1 MVSERRM
8 LIVNADDFGLNNAVN
23 AGIVR
28 AYDHGIVS
36 SASLMVRR
44 PGAAAAARAAAERGR
59 LSVGLHIDFGDWRYD
74 NGQWILSERPD
85 AALDESVAVA
95 REMARQI
102 QQFRELTGRDP
113 THLDSHHHVH
123 LQEPLR
129 RVAQEWS
136 AALDVPLRSVSG
148 GVVYRGEFHGQSGRG
163 EAWPAGITTD
173 ALGRIIASVAPGTT
187 ELGCHPGD
195 GAAGASVYDAER
207 SVERAVLCD
216 PAVFAA
222 LADEAVELVSFG
234 TPQNAT
240 EPSSDDSRT
249 GRPFGGTKCEKS

>member
-8 LIVNADDFGLNNAVN
+8 LIVNADDFGLNSAVN
-23 AGIVR
+23 AGVAR
-28 AYDHGIVS
+28 AHDHGIVS

-44 PGAAAAARAAAERGR
+44 PGASAAARAAAERRR
-59 LSVGLHIDFGDWRYD
+59 LSLGLHIDFGDWRYD
-74 NGQWILSERPD
+74 NGRWILSDCPD
-85 AALDESVAVA
+85 AALDDFVAV
-95 REMARQI
+95 EGELARQI
-102 QQFRELTGRDP
+102 EQFRELTGRDP

-129 RVAQEWS
+129 RVAQEWG
-136 AALDVPLRSVSG
+136 AELCVPLRSVSG

-163 EAWPAGITTD
+163 EAWPAGITAD
-173 ALGRIIASVAPGTT
+173 ALGRLIASVAPGMT

-216 PAVFAA
+216 PAV
-222 LADEAVELVSFG
+222 LAVLAHEEVELVSFG
-234 TPQNAT
+234 
-240 EPSSDDSRT
+240 DS
-249 GRPFGGTKCEKS
+249 PDCHP